1 MSMCPPTPPRATTP
15 WSDTGLPETSPHKA
29 SGSSTKATQL
39 SLPAAPIFGSKGP
52 SRVLTLRHPPPC
64 QPRWRLRRPGS
75 RLQQPHLQPS
85 HPNRLLPPMW
95 LPSRLPPNRRQRPP
109 PPNPR
114 AVQSATQSCPG
125 AALPPAPRQGGM
137 PAERLFEPARTETI
151 SAAGRWWPR
160 ALAQLLVCGSFSSLP
175 AFAQGLSLGG
185 VSEDRPIEISADSG
199 IEWQQDAQVYIAHG
213 NAMAKRGATEVHAD
227 TLTAH
232 YRRSKGAGG
241 ETEIYR
247 LNADGHV
254 TIKGERQ
261 TVVGDQAVYDV
272 DQQIGVVTG
281 KALRMT
287 TATDVVTARDSLE
300 WYDQKQ
306 IAVARG
312 DAVAVRE
319 AKRIRADV
327 LTAHLTKDK
336 PKPGE
341 SGSDAKPARAAPVTA
356 NAKAGSAAGLPA
368 AGDESSRISRVDAQG
383 NVLVSTATDI
393 GRGDYGV
400 YNADT
405 GIVTLL
411 GNVTVTRGPNAIR
424 GQYAV
429 VDLNNNIS
437 RMMTVPATPGTAAPR
452 VEGLFVRQDNGSTS
466 SVPLANTASGS
477 APGSVQKP

>member
-1 MSMCPPTPPRATTP
+1 MRAKLFVRALVLA
-15 WSDTGLPETSPHKA
+15 GLVCV
-29 SGSSTKATQL
+29 GGL
-39 SLPAAPIFGSKGP
+39 
-52 SRVLTLRHPPPC
+52 
-64 QPRWRLRRPGS
+64 
-75 RLQQPHLQPS
+75 
-85 HPNRLLPPMW
+85 
-95 LPSRLPPNRRQRPP
+95 
-109 PPNPR
+109 PR
-114 AVQSATQSCPG
+114 AV
-125 AALPPAPRQGGM
+125 
-137 PAERLFEPARTETI
+137 
-151 SAAGRWWPR
+151 
-160 ALAQLLVCGSFSSLP
+160 
-175 AFAQGLSLGG
+175 AQGLSLGG

-199 IEWQQDAQVYIAHG
+199 IEWQQDTQVYIARG

-232 YRRSKGAGG
+232 YRTSKGAGG

-281 KALRMT
+281 KALKMT

-341 SGSDAKPARAAPVTA
+341 SGTEAKPARAAPGTA
-356 NAKAGSAAGLPA
+356 NDKAG
-368 AGDESSRISRVDAQG
+368 
-383 NVLVSTATDI
+383 
-393 GRGDYGV
+393 
-400 YNADT
+400 
-405 GIVTLL
+405 
-411 GNVTVTRGPNAIR
+411 
-424 GQYAV
+424 AV
-429 VDLNNNIS
+429 
-437 RMMTVPATPGTAAPR
+437 
-452 VEGLFVRQDNGSTS
+452 
-466 SVPLANTASGS
+466 
-477 APGSVQKP
+477 